1 MKYFTLTGG
10 LSYKWNR
17 TENYKILDDLLGGD
31 YYVNIDQFAE
41 RDYAAYPTMIQ
52 NDLDYY
58 LQNGKAQTLK
68 KGDKYGYD
76 YYANVRRAEAWA
88 AGRFTFAGL
97 DASIAGRIGYTKFW
111 REGLVRKG
119 LFPGLDAN
127 GAPMEFEGAEI
138 TTYDPI
144 TKEAITSLGKSDVK
158 DFLTGGVKL
167 NLSYVIRGGHRVYAD
182 AAYVAD
188 APRFNQAF
196 VSPRTRNSIVPD
208 LKTSKTFAAD
218 LNYAYSN
225 SGYDVR
231 VTGYYTTIKDQS
243 KVMSFYDDAQNSFTN
258 FAMSGMDERHVG
270 VELGFKV
277 PLPVPNLSLQG
288 VLSYGQ
294 YVYTSNPVM
303 YQTYDNSAAIVEE
316 TYGVTIPY
324 WKSHPTAE
332 GKTVKHYVSGTP
344 QFATSLGLAW
354 NKNYWFVDADVD
366 WFDKAY
372 LDMNPLYRTDMAT
385 AGPDKTVTPQEIEYM
400 AAQEKFKGAL
410 MVNASVGKSWYIKRN
425 YQLGFSLQVKNI
437 LNNKNVRT
445 GGYEQ
450 TRLVDKTVSKER
462 YYRFDS
468 KYFYMSG
475 INYML
480 NIYFRF

>member
-1 MKYFTLTGG
+1 
-10 LSYKWNR
+10 
-17 TENYKILDDLLGGD
+17 
-31 YYVNIDQFAE
+31 
-41 RDYAAYPTMIQ
+41 
-52 NDLDYY
+52 
-58 LQNGKAQTLK
+58 
-68 KGDKYGYD
+68 
-76 YYANVRRAEAWA
+76 
-88 AGRFTFAGL
+88 
-97 DASIAGRIGYTKFW
+97 
-111 REGLVRKG
+111 
-119 LFPGLDAN
+119 
-127 GAPMEFEGAEI
+127 
-138 TTYDPI
+138 
-144 TKEAITSLGKSDVK
+144 
-158 DFLTGGVKL
+158 
-167 NLSYVIRGGHRVYAD
+167 
-182 AAYVAD
+182 
-188 APRFNQAF
+188 
-196 VSPRTRNSIVPD
+196 
-208 LKTSKTFAAD
+208 
-218 LNYAYSN
+218 
-225 SGYDVR
+225 
-231 VTGYYTTIKDQS
+231 
-243 KVMSFYDDAQNSFTN
+243 
-258 FAMSGMDERHVG
+258 
-270 VELGFKV
+270 
-277 PLPVPNLSLQG
+277 
-288 VLSYGQ
+288 
-294 YVYTSNPVM
+294 M